1 MPACGGVVLC
11 TMRMKQILEYDFEN
25 LVVRVQP
32 GVLLNDL
39 AQDALTHGL
48 MYCPDP
54 GEKFATLGGNVS
66 TNAGGMRAVKYGAT
80 RDYVRAMTVVL
91 PTGDDLDMNMMITLN
106 STARFLWERMEQE
119 TTKEE
124 LVDALLAEYG
134 IDRGT
139 AQLCVDNFVEKLVEN
154 DFLA

>member
-1 MPACGGVVLC
+1 
-11 TMRMKQILEYDFEN
+11 MKLKEGFILQE
-25 LVVRVQP
+25 V
-32 GVLLNDL
+32 
-39 AQDALTHGL
+39 A
-48 MYCPDP
+48 
-54 GEKFATLGGNVS
+54 GE
-66 TNAGGMRAVKYGAT
+66 
-80 RDYVRAMTVVL
+80 TVVL

-119 TTKEE
+119 TTKEA

>member
-1 MPACGGVVLC
+1 MKLKEGFVL
-11 TMRMKQILEYDFEN
+11 QE
-25 LVVRVQP
+25 V
-32 GVLLNDL
+32 
-39 AQDALTHGL
+39 A
-48 MYCPDP
+48 
-54 GEKFATLGGNVS
+54 GE
-66 TNAGGMRAVKYGAT
+66 
-80 RDYVRAMTVVL
+80 TVVL

-139 AQLCVDNFVEKLVEN
+139 AQKCVDNFVEELVKNE
-154 DFLA
+154 FLA

>member
-1 MPACGGVVLC
+1 MKLKEGFILQEMAGETIVMP
-11 TMRMKQILEYDFEN
+11 
-25 LVVRVQP
+25 
-32 GVLLNDL
+32 
-39 AQDALTHGL
+39 
-48 MYCPDP
+48 
-54 GEKFATLGGNVS
+54 S
-66 TNAGGMRAVKYGAT
+66 
-80 RDYVRAMTVVL
+80 
-91 PTGDDLDMNMMITLN
+91 GDNLDMNMMITLN

-119 TTKEE
+119 TTKDE